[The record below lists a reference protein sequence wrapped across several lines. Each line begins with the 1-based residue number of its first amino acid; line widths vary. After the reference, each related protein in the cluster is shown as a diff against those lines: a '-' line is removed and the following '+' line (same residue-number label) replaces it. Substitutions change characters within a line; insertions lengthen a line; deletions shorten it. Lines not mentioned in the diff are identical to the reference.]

1 VRLVLADDSVLL
13 REGLA
18 RLLSEAGF
26 DVVGTAANG
35 EDAVGRVAEFE
46 PDVVVL
52 DIRMPPSFTDEGL
65 QAARRIRRSHP
76 DVGVVVLSQ
85 YVDTACAVQ
94 LMADGGR
101 GVGYLLKDR
110 VSDVAELVDAVE
122 RVAGGGCAVDPQ
134 VVARL
139 LERRRQTTELDA
151 LTEREHDVLALMT
164 EGRSNHAIAER
175 LYLSEKTVEAHV
187 HSIFVKLGL
196 APSSDDHRRVLAVL
210 TYLRSADGATGGQG
224 VVKSSK

>member
-1 VRLVLADDSVLL
+1 MRLVLADDSVLL

-18 RLLSEAGF
+18 RLLTEAGF
-26 DVVGTAANG
+26 HVVGTAANG
-35 EDAVGRVAEFE
+35 ADAVGRVAELE

-65 QAARRIRRSHP
+65 QAARDIRRSHP

-110 VSDVAELVDAVE
+110 VSDVTELVDALE

-134 VVARL
+134 IVTRL
-139 LERRRQTTELDA
+139 LERRRQATELDA
-151 LTEREHDVLALMT
+151 LTDRERDVLALMT
-164 EGRSNHAIAER
+164 EGRSNHAIAGR

-187 HSIFVKLGL
+187 HSIFLKLGL

>member
-1 VRLVLADDSVLL
+1 MRLVLADDSVLL